1 MKLVYANYKEDLGRS
16 FCVVESDRGYE
27 YFGHARLHPDDAE
40 WASQFTGCRIAEL
53 RAELNALKDEC
64 QWAKAEYKFYKDFV
78 TSCTQYKNWNPED
91 KSAKV
96 VFRQL
101 NRRRRAMEKAAA
113 AVAEKEQEI
122 AVAVKSTEYMK
133 REKDKKEQGKT
144 S

>member
-1 MKLVYANYKEDLGRS
+1 MKLVYADYKEDCGSS
-16 FCVVESDRGYE
+16 FCVVESDRGYA

-78 TSCTQYKNWNPED
+78 TSCTQYKNWNPEE

-133 REKDKKEQGKT
+133 RVKDKKEQSKT